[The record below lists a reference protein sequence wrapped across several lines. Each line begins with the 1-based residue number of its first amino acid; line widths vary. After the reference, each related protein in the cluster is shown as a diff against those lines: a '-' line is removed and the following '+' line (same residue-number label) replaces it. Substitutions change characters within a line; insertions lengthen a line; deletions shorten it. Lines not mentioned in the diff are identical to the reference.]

1 LIGRLRCISQSK
13 RSKQVLL
20 GRRFNMAD
28 GSVQPIFSFKGPVP
42 ILYRKMLFYKYV
54 YSKTSGIIKR
64 NSKNIKILKT
74 MILFSVNRPGISATY
89 FGCDVTCTQRSWHG
103 NLSIVITDRSVNT
116 SRLMSTL
123 TLNIVLC

>member
-1 LIGRLRCISQSK
+1 LGQYIFYQVQVKRDLIGRLRCISQSK

-64 NSKNIKILKT
+64 NSKNIKILKA
-74 MILFSVNRPGISATY
+74 MILFSVNRPGISSTY
-89 FGCDVTCTQRSWHG
+89 FGCDVTRTQRS
-103 NLSIVITDRSVNT
+103 
-116 SRLMSTL
+116 
-123 TLNIVLC
+123 